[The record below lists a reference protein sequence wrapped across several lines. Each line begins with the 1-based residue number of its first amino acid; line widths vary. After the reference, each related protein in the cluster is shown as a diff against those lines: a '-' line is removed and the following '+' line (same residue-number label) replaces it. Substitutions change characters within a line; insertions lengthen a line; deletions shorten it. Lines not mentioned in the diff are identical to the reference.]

1 MNSTFLTNRDFST
14 WYYFSLLLYKEK
26 GCDLVKTPKI
36 VVLGAGYGGMITTVR
51 LQKTLSVSEA
61 EITLVNNNS
70 YHYQATW
77 LHESAAGTLQDD
89 KICLDIQD
97 VIDTNKVNFV
107 QDTVVEIKAAEK
119 RIILQNGELEYD
131 YLVIGLGFESET
143 FGIKGLKEHAF
154 SITNI
159 NATRQIREHMEE
171 KFAQY
176 ATEKRDELI
185 TIVVGGAGFTGIEYV
200 GELANRIPEL
210 CKKYDIPR
218 EKARIICVEAAPTA
232 LPGFDPELVEY
243 AVKQLEKKG
252 VEFRIGTAIKE
263 ATEEGIIV
271 ANGDDSELL
280 KSETVVWAAG
290 VRGNGIVEESGFEAM
305 RGRIKVDEFMHA
317 PGHEDV
323 FMVGDAALIINEE
336 INRPYPPTAQIAIQQ
351 GYNIAHNLTVLVR
364 GKGEMKKFAFDNKG
378 SVCSLGHDDA
388 MGVVMGKK
396 LTGWKASFM
405 KKVIDN
411 RYLFLLG
418 GPLLVLKKGK
428 LKFF

>member
-1 MNSTFLTNRDFST
+1 MINSTFLTNRVFST
-14 WYYFSLLLYKEK
+14 WYYFLLLLYKEK

-119 RIILQNGELEYD
+119 RIILKNGELEYD

-171 KFAQY
+171 
-176 ATEKRDELI
+176 
-185 TIVVGGAGFTGIEYV
+185 
-200 GELANRIPEL
+200 N
-210 CKKYDIPR
+210 
-218 EKARIICVEAAPTA
+218 
-232 LPGFDPELVEY
+232 
-243 AVKQLEKKG
+243 
-252 VEFRIGTAIKE
+252 
-263 ATEEGIIV
+263 
-271 ANGDDSELL
+271 LL
-280 KSETVVWAAG
+280 
-290 VRGNGIVEESGFEAM
+290 NM
-305 RGRIKVDEFMHA
+305 RLK
-317 PGHEDV
+317 
-323 FMVGDAALIINEE
+323 N
-336 INRPYPPTAQIAIQQ
+336 
-351 GYNIAHNLTVLVR
+351 
-364 GKGEMKKFAFDNKG
+364 
-378 SVCSLGHDDA
+378 
-388 MGVVMGKK
+388 VM
-396 LTGWKASFM
+396 S
-405 KKVIDN
+405 
-411 RYLFLLG
+411 
-418 GPLLVLKKGK
+418 
-428 LKFF
+428 